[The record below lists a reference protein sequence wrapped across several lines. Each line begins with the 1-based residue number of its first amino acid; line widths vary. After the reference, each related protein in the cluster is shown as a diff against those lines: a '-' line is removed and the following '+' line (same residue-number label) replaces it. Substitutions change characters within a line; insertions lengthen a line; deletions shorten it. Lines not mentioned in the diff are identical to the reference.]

1 MSNEKLRTLIRARI
15 ADGSLPTEP
24 ARQILARY
32 ADGAICDI
40 CAGAT
45 ESGAITYTARMGA
58 SSAARTMLMHGTCF
72 EIWDVERTASR
83 QTTTG

>member
-1 MSNEKLRTLIRARI
+1 MSNEKLRTMIRARL

-40 CAGAT
+40 CAQAT
-45 ESGAITYTARMGA
+45 ESGVITYTARMGA
-58 SSAARTMLMHGTCF
+58 APTARTMLMHGTCF
-72 EIWDVERTASR
+72 EIWDIERSGSR
-83 QTTTG
+83 QTTAG